1 MPQLGTGI
9 VPSGAVGTE
18 LTYVTRRSFVPK
30 LIEQIYKSRPLIN
43 ALLGSAQVGS
53 GGVSSITV
61 PVQGSALTAF
71 EWSSYTGAFN
81 APTQTQGIYN
91 AEFNYKLGIVPIPF
105 LGMEGLLQM
114 DHSIVPLIQARMN
127 DAANVTREALST
139 ALYQNSSTAS
149 QLLGLPAAIDD
160 GTTVV
165 TYGGISRTTY
175 TWWKSK
181 LKAHS
186 PNVDPTRAQM
196 LEEVNRVT
204 AQTGEMPTMGIVGF
218 GTFTKMATD
227 FLGLERYNIT
237 PDGGFEIA
245 RSAFRAID
253 VAGVPIYADP
263 DMPEGQ
269 LYLINCNYVNMNIH
283 ESASF
288 AFTGFESLLTNN
300 QIGYIGALVIV
311 TELTNSKC
319 KVNGKTT
326 GLNSITL

>member
-1 MPQLGTGI
+1 M
-9 VPSGAVGTE
+9 A
-18 LTYVTRRSFVPK
+18 
-30 LIEQIYKSRPLIN
+30 
-43 ALLGSAQVGS
+43 S

-61 PVQGSALTAF
+61 PVQGTALTAF
-71 EWSSYTGAFN
+71 QWSGYTGSFSS
-81 APTQTQGIYN
+81 PTQTQGIYN
-91 AEFNYKLGIVPIPF
+91 AEFNFKLGIVPIPF

-127 DAANVTREALST
+127 DAAHVTREALST
-139 ALYQNSSTAS
+139 ALYTNASTTS

-160 GTTVV
+160 GSTVQ
-165 TYGGISRTTY
+165 TYGGIDRSTY
-175 TWWKSK
+175 TWWAAQ

-186 PNVDPTRAQM
+186 PNVDPTRAQI

-204 AQTGEMPTMGIVGF
+204 AQTGEMPTLGVVGF

-227 FLGLERYNIT
+227 FLGLERYNLT
-237 PDGGFEIA
+237 PEGGFDVV

-263 DMPEGQ
+263 DMTEGQ
-269 LYLINCNYVNMNIH
+269 MYLINCNYVNLNIH
-283 ESASF
+283 DSASF

-319 KVNGKTT
+319 KVNGKVT